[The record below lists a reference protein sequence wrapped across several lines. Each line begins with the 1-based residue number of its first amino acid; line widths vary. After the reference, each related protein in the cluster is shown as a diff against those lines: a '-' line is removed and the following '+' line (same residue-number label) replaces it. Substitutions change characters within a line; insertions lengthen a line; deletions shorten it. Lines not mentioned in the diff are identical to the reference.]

1 MEAPVSRYLITIAP
15 DNGGPGG
22 DSAHTT
28 VRVDTST
35 GRTRITE
42 LTVRSASGGGLAPSD
57 LPAIDMDLLIRALAA
72 TVPSPALPPAVEP
85 ATLASAGVASR
96 ADAASPEPASTELA
110 PAAPRRR
117 GRKTAVKK
125 AAPAKK
131 ATARKTAGRKATAG
145 KATAAKKAT
154 ATKTTKTAS
163 RRVKAVAAPALAGT
177 RAYRRMPDPE
187 QVMDVYHQTGTI
199 TGVAEHFNVPRHT
212 VAGWARR
219 LRSLGHTIG
228 RQ

>member
-1 MEAPVSRYLITIAP
+1 VSRYLITIAP
-15 DNGGPGG
+15 DNGGAGG

-42 LTVRSASGGGLAPSD
+42 LTVRSANDSGLAPSD
-57 LPAIDMDLLIRALAA
+57 LPAIDMDLLIRALTATPAA
-72 TVPSPALPPAVEP
+72 QPMPRAVE
-85 ATLASAGVASR
+85 SAAGEGSR
-96 ADAASPEPASTELA
+96 VEMAAAEPVSVE
-110 PAAPRRR
+110 PVAPRRR
-117 GRKTAVKK
+117 ARKTA
-125 AAPAKK
+125 AKK
-131 ATARKTAGRKATAG
+131 ATATKAAGRKATAG

-154 ATKTTKTAS
+154 ATKTAKARS
-163 RRVKAVAAPALAGT
+163 RRVSAAAAPTTAGP

-187 QVMDVYHQTGTI
+187 EVMDAYRATGTI

-219 LRSLGHTIG
+219 LRTLGHTIG